1 MPRKNIGRLFNLRS
15 VELVRYDSF
24 GRGLVLSGS
33 EFFLRILIL
42 CEGVLAN
49 EDVSLRASGIVIGA
63 IESSKT
69 RSFCVS
75 V

>member
-1 MPRKNIGRLFNLRS
+1 MSRKNVGRLFNLRS

-24 GRGLVLSGS
+24 RRRLILSRS

-49 EDVSLRASGIVIGA
+49 EDVSLGASGIVIGA

-69 RSFCVS
+69 RTFGVS